1 MERPGLTVGG
11 NVARPETMYG
21 RTYSRGL
28 QRRDLLA
35 EGGPLR
41 SPGWRSWLGA
51 AGHGPG
57 ASMEDHELE
66 QRGFVARAAV
76 IFLLAAVLILGLLAR
91 FADLQMFKHH
101 VYSTRSDENRIQVQ
115 PIPPDRGLI
124 YDRLG
129 VLLADNRPIRT
140 LAVVVERVADL
151 DAAIAD
157 LGSFIDISDSEIA
170 EFDRRVKEP
179 RRPYEPV
186 ALKVNLTEDE
196 VARIKV
202 DGHRWSGVEV
212 IVENL
217 RYYPLA
223 SLMVHAVGSVRR
235 INENDVQTLDAVRYS
250 GTKFVGRFGV
260 EQFYERSLHGEVGY
274 QHVETDV
281 RGRVRRVLNE
291 EPAVAGQNLTLHL
304 DSRLQTA
311 AHAALGERR
320 GAVVAIDPR
329 SGGILA
335 LVSNPGY
342 DPNPFITGI
351 PQEEYRLLAASPD
364 TPLFNRATRGTYAPG
379 STFKPVVALAGLSA
393 GVTDWEKTII
403 DTGEFRLPGQSRVYR
418 DWSWTPTNS
427 GGQGI
432 VHLRKAIFRSSNVY
446 FYQLGTRIGIDAL
459 GEFAA
464 QFGFGDATT
473 LDVDAAEGVL
483 PTRVWKKGARGE
495 DWYLGDTV
503 NMSIGQGHL
512 LVTPLQLATTSMVIA
527 NRGRWVQPRLL
538 LSSDAS
544 LSGFDTTSPPLAV
557 RGPTEQDWEMLVD
570 SMEDVVHRGNQ
581 GFRENGTAWWYVGRD
596 IGYRMAG
603 KSGSAQVVE
612 IAQGEEYDE
621 EALDERQ
628 RKHAW
633 FIAFAPADDPRIALS
648 VLVENGGGG
657 SSVAAPVAKEVIDA
671 YLLPQ
676 FARL

>member
-1 MERPGLTVGG
+1 
-11 NVARPETMYG
+11 
-21 RTYSRGL
+21 
-28 QRRDLLA
+28 
-35 EGGPLR
+35 
-41 SPGWRSWLGA
+41 
-51 AGHGPG
+51 
-57 ASMEDHELE
+57 MEDHELE
-66 QRGFVARAAV
+66 QRAFVTRATV
-76 IFLLAAVLILGLLAR
+76 VFLVAAILILGLLAR
-91 FADLQMFKHH
+91 FVDLQMFKHEI
-101 VYSTRSDENRIQVQ
+101 YSTRSDDNRIQVQ

-124 YDRLG
+124 YDRRG

-140 LAVVVERVADL
+140 LAVVVEQVADL
-151 DAAIAD
+151 DTAIGE
-157 LGSFIDISDSEIA
+157 LGSFIDISDGEIA
-170 EFDRRVKEP
+170 EFNRRIEQP

-202 DGHRWSGVEV
+202 DGHRWKGVV
-212 IVENL
+212 VVDENL

-235 INENDVQTLDAVRYS
+235 INEDDLATLDAVRYS

-260 EQFYERSLHGEVGY
+260 EQFYERLLHGEVGY
-274 QHVETDV
+274 QHVEIDV
-281 RGRVRRVLNE
+281 RGRVQERSKENE
-291 EPAVAGQNLTLHL
+291 LPAMPATGGQNLTLHL
-304 DSRLQTA
+304 DSRLQTT

-320 GAVVAIDPR
+320 GAVVALDPR

-351 PQEEYRLLAASPD
+351 PQEEYRLLASSAD

-393 GVTDWEKTII
+393 GVTDWERTII
-403 DTGEFRLPGQSRVYR
+403 DTGEFRLPGQSRAYR
-418 DWSWTPTNS
+418 DWSWTTNNS
-427 GGQGI
+427 GGQG
-432 VHLRKAIFRSSNVY
+432 VVDLRKAIFRSSNVY
-446 FYQLGTRIGIDAL
+446 FYQLGTRIGIDTL
-459 GEFAA
+459 GEFAS
-464 QFGFGDATT
+464 QFGFGTATA

-483 PTRVWKKGARGE
+483 PTRIWKKAARGE
-495 DWYLGDTV
+495 NWYLGDTV
-503 NMSIGQGHL
+503 NVSIGQGHL
-512 LVTPLQLATTSMVIA
+512 LVTPLQLATYAMVIA

-538 LSSDAS
+538 LSSDAA
-544 LSGFDTTSPPLAV
+544 LSGFGVPSSPSEV

-570 SMEDVVHRGNQ
+570 AMEDVVHRGNQ
-581 GFRENGTAWWYVGRD
+581 GFRENGTAWFYIGRD

-603 KSGSAQVVE
+603 KSGSAQVVG
-612 IAQGEEYDE
+612 IRQGEEYDE

-657 SSVAAPVAKEVIDA
+657 SSVAGPVAREVIDA

>member
-1 MERPGLTVGG
+1 
-11 NVARPETMYG
+11 
-21 RTYSRGL
+21 
-28 QRRDLLA
+28 
-35 EGGPLR
+35 
-41 SPGWRSWLGA
+41 
-51 AGHGPG
+51 
-57 ASMEDHELE
+57 MEDHEIE
-66 QRGFVARAAV
+66 QRAFVTRATVA
-76 IFLLAAVLILGLLAR
+76 FLLAAVLILGLLAR
-91 FADLQMFKHH
+91 FVDLQMFKHSI
-101 VYSTRSDENRIQVQ
+101 YSTRSDENRIQVQ

-124 YDRLG
+124 YDRRG
-129 VLLADNRPIRT
+129 VVLADNRPIRT

-151 DAAIAD
+151 DTAIGE
-157 LGSFIDISDSEIA
+157 LGSFIEISDGEIA
-170 EFDRRVKEP
+170 RFNRRIAQP

-186 ALKVNLTEDE
+186 VLKVNLTDDE

-202 DGHRWSGVEV
+202 DGHRWKGVEV
-212 IVENL
+212 VVENL

-235 INENDVQTLDAVRYS
+235 INEDDLQTLDAVRYS
-250 GTKFVGRFGV
+250 GTKFVGRFGA

-291 EPAVAGQNLTLHL
+291 NEVPAVGGQNLTLHL
-304 DSRLQTA
+304 DSRLQTT
-311 AHAALGERR
+311 AHAALGDRR
-320 GAVVAIDPR
+320 GAVVALDPR

-351 PQEEYRLLAASPD
+351 PQEEYRLLAASVD

-393 GVTDWEKTII
+393 GVTDWERTII
-403 DTGEFRLPGQSRVYR
+403 DTGEFRLPGQSRAYR
-418 DWSWTPTNS
+418 DWSWTTNNA
-427 GGQGI
+427 GGQG
-432 VHLRKAIFRSSNVY
+432 VVDLRKAIFRSSNVY
-446 FYQLGTRIGIDAL
+446 FYQLGTRVGVDAL
-459 GEFAA
+459 GEFAS
-464 QFGFGDATT
+464 QFGFGTATA

-483 PTRVWKKGARGE
+483 PSRIWKKGARGE
-495 DWYLGDTV
+495 NWSLGDTV

-512 LVTPLQLATTSMVIA
+512 LVTPLQLATFAMAIA

-538 LSSDAS
+538 LSSDAA
-544 LSGFDTTSPPLAV
+544 LSGFDAPSPPPEV

-570 SMEDVVHRGNQ
+570 AMEDVVHRGNQ
-581 GFRENGTAWWYVGRD
+581 GFRENGTAWFYIGRD

-612 IAQGEEYDE
+612 IRQGEEYDE

-633 FIAFAPADDPRIALS
+633 FIAFAPADDPKIALS

-657 SSVAAPVAKEVIDA
+657 SSVAAPVAKEVIDS
-671 YLLPQ
+671 YLLSR

>member
-1 MERPGLTVGG
+1 
-11 NVARPETMYG
+11 
-21 RTYSRGL
+21 
-28 QRRDLLA
+28 
-35 EGGPLR
+35 
-41 SPGWRSWLGA
+41 
-51 AGHGPG
+51 
-57 ASMEDHELE
+57 MEDHEIE
-66 QRGFVARAAV
+66 QRAFVTRAAV
-76 IFLLAAVLILGLLAR
+76 VFLVAALLILGLLAR
-91 FADLQMFKHH
+91 FVDLQMFKHEIF
-101 VYSTRSDENRIQVQ
+101 STRSDENRILVQ
-115 PIPPDRGLI
+115 PISPDRGLI
-124 YDRLG
+124 YDRRG

-140 LAVVVERVADL
+140 LAVVVERVADP
-151 DAAIAD
+151 DTAIGEI
-157 LGSFIDISDSEIA
+157 GSFIDISDSEIA
-170 EFDRRVKEP
+170 EFKRRIGQP

-186 ALKVNLTEDE
+186 ALKVNLTDDE
-196 VARIKV
+196 VARIRV
-202 DGHRWSGVEV
+202 DGHRWKGVEV
-212 IVENL
+212 VVENL
-217 RYYPLA
+217 RHYPLA

-235 INENDVQTLDAVRYS
+235 INEDDLQTLDAVRYS

-260 EQFYERSLHGEVGY
+260 EQFYERLLHGEVGY
-274 QHVETDV
+274 QHIEIDV
-281 RGRVRRVLNE
+281 RGRVQERSDENE
-291 EPAVAGQNLTLHL
+291 LPAEPATGGQNLTLHL

-320 GAVVAIDPR
+320 GAVVALDPR

-351 PQEEYRLLAASPD
+351 PQEEYRLLAASAD

-393 GVTDWEKTII
+393 GVTDWERTII
-403 DTGEFRLPGQSRVYR
+403 DTGEFRLPGRSRVYR
-418 DWSWTPTNS
+418 DWSWTTNNA

-432 VHLRKAIFRSSNVY
+432 VNLRKAIYRSSNVY
-446 FYQLGTRIGIDAL
+446 FYQLGTRVGIDAL
-459 GEFAA
+459 GEFAS
-464 QFGFGDATT
+464 QFGFGSASA
-473 LDVDAAEGVL
+473 LDVDAAQGVL
-483 PTRVWKKGARGE
+483 PTRIWKEGARGE
-495 DWYLGDTV
+495 NWYLGDTV

-512 LVTPLQLATTSMVIA
+512 LVTPLQLATSAMVIA

-538 LSSDAS
+538 LSSDAA
-544 LSGFDTTSPPLAV
+544 LSGFGVPLPPSEV

-570 SMEDVVHRGNQ
+570 AMEDVVHRGNQ
-581 GFRENGTAWWYVGRD
+581 GFRENGTAWFHIGRD

-621 EALDERQ
+621 ESLDERE

-657 SSVAAPVAKEVIDA
+657 STVAAPVAKEVIDA

>member
-1 MERPGLTVGG
+1 
-11 NVARPETMYG
+11 
-21 RTYSRGL
+21 
-28 QRRDLLA
+28 
-35 EGGPLR
+35 
-41 SPGWRSWLGA
+41 
-51 AGHGPG
+51 
-57 ASMEDHELE
+57 MEDHEIE
-66 QRGFVARAAV
+66 QRAFVTRAAV
-76 IFLLAAVLILGLLAR
+76 VFLVAALLILGLLAR
-91 FADLQMFKHH
+91 FVDLQMFKHEIF
-101 VYSTRSDENRIQVQ
+101 STRSDENRILVQ
-115 PIPPDRGLI
+115 PISPDRGLI
-124 YDRLG
+124 YDRRG

-140 LAVVVERVADL
+140 LAVVVERVADP
-151 DAAIAD
+151 DTAIGEI
-157 LGSFIDISDSEIA
+157 GSFIDISDSEIA
-170 EFDRRVKEP
+170 EFKRRIGQP

-186 ALKVNLTEDE
+186 ALKVNLTDDE
-196 VARIKV
+196 VARIRV
-202 DGHRWSGVEV
+202 DGHRWKGVEV
-212 IVENL
+212 VVENL
-217 RYYPLA
+217 RHYPLA

-235 INENDVQTLDAVRYS
+235 INEDDLQTLDAVRYS

-260 EQFYERSLHGEVGY
+260 EQFYERLLHGEVGY
-274 QHVETDV
+274 QHIEIDV
-281 RGRVRRVLNE
+281 RGRVQERSDENE
-291 EPAVAGQNLTLHL
+291 LPAEPATGGQNLTLHL
-304 DSRLQTA
+304 DSRLQTS

-320 GAVVAIDPR
+320 GAVVALDPR

-351 PQEEYRLLAASPD
+351 PQEEYRLLAASAD

-393 GVTDWEKTII
+393 GVTDWERTII
-403 DTGEFRLPGQSRVYR
+403 DTGEFRLPGRSRVYR
-418 DWSWTPTNS
+418 DWSWTTNNA

-432 VHLRKAIFRSSNVY
+432 VNLRKAIYRSSNVY
-446 FYQLGTRIGIDAL
+446 FYQLGTRVGIDAL
-459 GEFAA
+459 GEFAS
-464 QFGFGDATT
+464 QFGFGSASA
-473 LDVDAAEGVL
+473 LDVDAAQGVL
-483 PTRVWKKGARGE
+483 PTRIWKEGARGE
-495 DWYLGDTV
+495 NWYLGDTV

-512 LVTPLQLATTSMVIA
+512 LVTPLQLATSAMVIA

-538 LSSDAS
+538 LSSDAA
-544 LSGFDTTSPPLAV
+544 LSGFGVPLPPSEV

-570 SMEDVVHRGNQ
+570 AMEDVVHRGNQ
-581 GFRENGTAWWYVGRD
+581 GFRENGTAWFHIGRD

-621 EALDERQ
+621 ESLDERE

-657 SSVAAPVAKEVIDA
+657 STVAAPVAKEVIDA

>member
-1 MERPGLTVGG
+1 
-11 NVARPETMYG
+11 
-21 RTYSRGL
+21 
-28 QRRDLLA
+28 
-35 EGGPLR
+35 
-41 SPGWRSWLGA
+41 
-51 AGHGPG
+51 
-57 ASMEDHELE
+57 MEDHELE
-66 QRGFVARAAV
+66 QRAFVTRATV
-76 IFLLAAVLILGLLAR
+76 VFLVAAVLILGLLAR
-91 FADLQMFKHH
+91 FVDLQMFKHEI
-101 VYSTRSDENRIQVQ
+101 YSTRSDDNRIQVQ

-124 YDRLG
+124 YDRRG

-140 LAVVVERVADL
+140 LAVVVEQVADL
-151 DAAIAD
+151 DIAIGE
-157 LGSFIDISDSEIA
+157 LGSFIDISDGEIA
-170 EFDRRVKEP
+170 EFNRRIEQP

-202 DGHRWSGVEV
+202 DGHRWKGVV
-212 IVENL
+212 VVDENL

-235 INENDVQTLDAVRYS
+235 INEDDLATLDAVRYS

-260 EQFYERSLHGEVGY
+260 EQFYERLLHGEVGY
-274 QHVETDV
+274 QHVEIDV
-281 RGRVRRVLNE
+281 RGRVQERQKENE
-291 EPAVAGQNLTLHL
+291 LPAMPATGGQNLTLHL
-304 DSRLQTA
+304 DSRLQTT

-320 GAVVAIDPR
+320 GAVVALDPR

-351 PQEEYRLLAASPD
+351 PQEEYRLLAASAD

-393 GVTDWEKTII
+393 GVTDWERTII
-403 DTGEFRLPGQSRVYR
+403 DTGEFRLPGQSRAYR
-418 DWSWTPTNS
+418 DWSWTTNNS
-427 GGQGI
+427 GGQG
-432 VHLRKAIFRSSNVY
+432 VVDLRKAIFRSSNVY
-446 FYQLGTRIGIDAL
+446 FYQLGTRIGIDTL
-459 GEFAA
+459 GEFAS
-464 QFGFGDATT
+464 QFGFGTATA

-483 PTRVWKKGARGE
+483 PTRIWKKAARGE
-495 DWYLGDTV
+495 NWYLGDTV
-503 NMSIGQGHL
+503 NVSIGQGHL
-512 LVTPLQLATTSMVIA
+512 LVTPLQLATYAMVIA

-538 LSSDAS
+538 LSSDAA
-544 LSGFDTTSPPLAV
+544 LSGFGVPSSPSEV

-570 SMEDVVHRGNQ
+570 AMEDVVHRGNQ
-581 GFRENGTAWWYVGRD
+581 GFRENGTAWFYIGRD

-612 IAQGEEYDE
+612 IRQGEEYDE

-657 SSVAAPVAKEVIDA
+657 SSVAGPVAREVIDA

>member
-1 MERPGLTVGG
+1 
-11 NVARPETMYG
+11 
-21 RTYSRGL
+21 
-28 QRRDLLA
+28 
-35 EGGPLR
+35 
-41 SPGWRSWLGA
+41 
-51 AGHGPG
+51 
-57 ASMEDHELE
+57 MEDHEIE
-66 QRGFVARAAV
+66 QRAFVTRAAV
-76 IFLLAAVLILGLLAR
+76 VFLVAALLILGLLAR
-91 FADLQMFKHH
+91 FVDLQMFKHEIF
-101 VYSTRSDENRIQVQ
+101 STRSDENRILVQ
-115 PIPPDRGLI
+115 PISPDRGLI
-124 YDRLG
+124 YDRRG

-140 LAVVVERVADL
+140 LAVVVERVADP
-151 DAAIAD
+151 DTAIGEI
-157 LGSFIDISDSEIA
+157 GSFIDISDSEIA
-170 EFDRRVKEP
+170 EFKRRIGQP

-186 ALKVNLTEDE
+186 ALKVNLTDDE
-196 VARIKV
+196 VARIRV
-202 DGHRWSGVEV
+202 DGHRWKGVEV
-212 IVENL
+212 VVENL
-217 RYYPLA
+217 RHYPLA

-235 INENDVQTLDAVRYS
+235 INEDDLQTLDAVRYS

-260 EQFYERSLHGEVGY
+260 EQFYERLLHGEVGY
-274 QHVETDV
+274 QHIEIDV
-281 RGRVRRVLNE
+281 RGRVQERSDENE
-291 EPAVAGQNLTLHL
+291 LPAEPATGGQNLTLHL
-304 DSRLQTA
+304 DSRLQTS

-320 GAVVAIDPR
+320 GAVVALDPR

-351 PQEEYRLLAASPD
+351 PQEEYRLLAASAD

-379 STFKPVVALAGLSA
+379 STFKPVVALAGLST
-393 GVTDWEKTII
+393 GVTDWERTII
-403 DTGEFRLPGQSRVYR
+403 DTGEFRLPGQSRAYR
-418 DWSWTPTNS
+418 DWSWTTNNA

-432 VHLRKAIFRSSNVY
+432 VNLRKAIYRSSNVY
-446 FYQLGTRIGIDAL
+446 FYQLGTRVGIDAL
-459 GEFAA
+459 GEFAS
-464 QFGFGDATT
+464 QFGFGSASA
-473 LDVDAAEGVL
+473 LDVDAAQGVL
-483 PTRVWKKGARGE
+483 PTRIWKEGARGE
-495 DWYLGDTV
+495 NWYLGDTV

-512 LVTPLQLATTSMVIA
+512 LVTPLQLATSAMVIA

-538 LSSDAS
+538 LSSDAA
-544 LSGFDTTSPPLAV
+544 LSGFGVPLPPSEV

-570 SMEDVVHRGNQ
+570 AMEDVVHRGNQ
-581 GFRENGTAWWYVGRD
+581 GFRENGTAWFHIGRD

-621 EALDERQ
+621 ESLDERE

-657 SSVAAPVAKEVIDA
+657 STVAAPVAKEVIDA

>member
-1 MERPGLTVGG
+1 
-11 NVARPETMYG
+11 
-21 RTYSRGL
+21 
-28 QRRDLLA
+28 
-35 EGGPLR
+35 
-41 SPGWRSWLGA
+41 
-51 AGHGPG
+51 
-57 ASMEDHELE
+57 MEDHEIE
-66 QRGFVARAAV
+66 QRAFVTRATV
-76 IFLLAAVLILGLLAR
+76 VFLVAAVLILGLLAR
-91 FADLQMFKHH
+91 FVDLQMFKHEI
-101 VYSTRSDENRIQVQ
+101 YSTRSDENRIQVQ

-124 YDRLG
+124 YDRRG

-151 DAAIAD
+151 DTAIGELA
-157 LGSFIDISDSEIA
+157 SFIDISESEIA
-170 EFDRRVKEP
+170 EFNRRIKQP

-186 ALKVNLTEDE
+186 ALKVNLADDE
-196 VARIKV
+196 IARIRV
-202 DGHRWSGVEV
+202 DGHRWKGVGV
-212 IVENL
+212 VVENL

-235 INENDVQTLDAVRYS
+235 INEDDLETLDAVRYS
-250 GTKFVGRFGV
+250 GTKFIGRFGA
-260 EQFYERSLHGEVGY
+260 EQFYERLLHGEVGY
-274 QHVETDV
+274 QHVEIDV
-281 RGRVRRVLNE
+281 RGRVQRRPKKNE
-291 EPAVAGQNLTLHL
+291 LPAMPATGGQNLTLHL

-320 GAVVAIDPR
+320 GAVVALDPR

-351 PQEEYRLLAASPD
+351 PQEQYRLLAASAD
-364 TPLFNRATRGTYAPG
+364 APLFNRATRGTYAPG
-379 STFKPVVALAGLSA
+379 STFKPVVALAGLSS
-393 GVTDWEKTII
+393 GVTDWERTII

-418 DWSWTPTNS
+418 DWSWTTNNA
-427 GGQGI
+427 GGQG
-432 VHLRKAIFRSSNVY
+432 VVNLRKAIYRSSNVY

-459 GEFAA
+459 GEFAS
-464 QFGFGDATT
+464 QFGLGTATA
-473 LDVDAAEGVL
+473 LDVDGAEGVL
-483 PTRVWKKGARGE
+483 PTRLWKKGARGE
-495 DWYLGDTV
+495 NWYLGDTV

-512 LVTPLQLATTSMVIA
+512 LVTPLQLATSAMVIA

-538 LSSDAS
+538 LSSDAAP
-544 LSGFDTTSPPLAV
+544 SGFDVPSPPSEV

-570 SMEDVVHRGNQ
+570 AMEDVVHRGNQ
-581 GFRENGTAWWYVGRD
+581 GFRENGTAWFYIGRD

-612 IAQGEEYDE
+612 IRQGEEYDE
-621 EALDERQ
+621 EALDERE

-657 SSVAAPVAKEVIDA
+657 SSVAGPVAREVIDA

-676 FARL
+676 LARL

>member
-1 MERPGLTVGG
+1 MYERLIPHNPGL
-11 NVARPETMYG
+11 RI
-21 RTYSRGL
+21 
-28 QRRDLLA
+28 RRLLA
-35 EGGPLR
+35 ERKPSR
-41 SPGWRSWLGA
+41 SAAWRAWLGSSRHA
-51 AGHGPG
+51 HG

-66 QRGFVARAAV
+66 QRAFVTRATV
-76 IFLLAAVLILGLLAR
+76 VFLVAAVLMLGLLAR
-91 FADLQMFKHH
+91 FVDLQMFKHSI
-101 VYSTRSDENRIQVQ
+101 YSTRSDENRIQVQ

-124 YDRLG
+124 YDRRG

-140 LAVVVERVADL
+140 LAVVVEQVADL
-151 DAAIAD
+151 DTAIGE
-157 LGSFIDISDSEIA
+157 LGSFIDISDGEIA
-170 EFDRRVKEP
+170 EFNRRIEQP
-179 RRPYEPV
+179 RRPYEPI

-202 DGHRWSGVEV
+202 DGHRWKGVAV
-212 IVENL
+212 VDENL

-235 INENDVQTLDAVRYS
+235 INEDDLATLDAVRYS

-260 EQFYERSLHGEVGY
+260 EQFYERLLHGEVGY
-274 QHVETDV
+274 QHVEIDV
-281 RGRVRRVLNE
+281 RGRVQERQKENE
-291 EPAVAGQNLTLHL
+291 LPAMPATGGQNLTLHL
-304 DSRLQTA
+304 DSRLQTT

-320 GAVVAIDPR
+320 GAVVALDPR

-351 PQEEYRLLAASPD
+351 PQEEYRLLAASAD
-364 TPLFNRATRGTYAPG
+364 TPLFNRATQGTYAPG

-393 GVTDWEKTII
+393 GVTDWERTII
-403 DTGEFRLPGQSRVYR
+403 DTGEFRLPGQSRAYR
-418 DWSWTPTNS
+418 DWSWTTNNA
-427 GGQGI
+427 GGQG
-432 VHLRKAIFRSSNVY
+432 VVDLRKAIFRSSNVY
-446 FYQLGTRIGIDAL
+446 FYQLGTRIGIDTL
-459 GEFAA
+459 GEFAS
-464 QFGFGDATT
+464 QFGFGTATA

-483 PTRVWKKGARGE
+483 PTRIWKKAARGE
-495 DWYLGDTV
+495 NWYLGDTV
-503 NMSIGQGHL
+503 NVSIGQGHL
-512 LVTPLQLATTSMVIA
+512 LVTPLQLATYAMVIA

-538 LSSDAS
+538 LSSDAA
-544 LSGFDTTSPPLAV
+544 LSGFGVPSSPSEV

-570 SMEDVVHRGNQ
+570 AMEDVVHRGNQ
-581 GFRENGTAWWYVGRD
+581 GFRENGTAWFYIGRD

-612 IAQGEEYDE
+612 IRQGEEYDE

-657 SSVAAPVAKEVIDA
+657 SSVAGPVAREVIDA

>member
-1 MERPGLTVGG
+1 
-11 NVARPETMYG
+11 
-21 RTYSRGL
+21 
-28 QRRDLLA
+28 
-35 EGGPLR
+35 
-41 SPGWRSWLGA
+41 
-51 AGHGPG
+51 
-57 ASMEDHELE
+57 MEDREIE
-66 QRGFVARAAV
+66 QRAFVTRATV
-76 IFLLAAVLILGLLAR
+76 VFLLAAVLTLGLLAR
-91 FADLQMFKHH
+91 FVDLQVFKHSI
-101 VYSTRSDENRIQVQ
+101 YSTRSDENRIQVQ

-124 YDRLG
+124 YDRRG
-129 VLLADNRPIRT
+129 VVLADNRPIRT

-151 DAAIAD
+151 DTAIGE

-170 EFDRRVKEP
+170 GFNRRIEQP

-186 ALKVNLTEDE
+186 VLKVNLTDDE

-202 DGHRWSGVEV
+202 DGHRWNGVEV
-212 IVENL
+212 VVENL

-235 INENDVQTLDAVRYS
+235 INEDDLQTLDAVRYS
-250 GTKFVGRFGV
+250 GTKFVGRFGA

-291 EPAVAGQNLTLHL
+291 EPAVGGQNLTLHL

-311 AHAALGERR
+311 AHAALGQRR
-320 GAVVAIDPR
+320 GAVVAMDPR

-351 PQEEYRLLAASPD
+351 PQEEYRLIAASPD

-393 GVTDWEKTII
+393 GVTDWERTII
-403 DTGEFRLPGQSRVYR
+403 DTGEFRLPGRSRVYR
-418 DWSWTPTNS
+418 DWSWTPSNA

-432 VHLRKAIFRSSNVY
+432 VNLRKAIFRSSNVY
-446 FYQLGTRIGIDAL
+446 FYQLGARVGIDAL
-459 GEFAA
+459 GEFAS
-464 QFGFGDATT
+464 QFGFGTATA
-473 LDVDAAEGVL
+473 LDVDAAGGVL
-483 PTRVWKKGARGE
+483 PTRIWKKDARGE
-495 DWYLGDTV
+495 NWFLGDTV

-512 LVTPLQLATTSMVIA
+512 LVTPLQLATFAMVIA

-538 LSSDAS
+538 LSSDVA
-544 LSGFDTTSPPLAV
+544 LSGLVAPSLTSEV
-557 RGPTEQDWEMLVD
+557 RGPTEQDWEMLVNA
-570 SMEDVVHRGNQ
+570 MEDVVHRGNQ
-581 GFRENGTAWWYVGRD
+581 GFGENGTAWFYIGRD

-612 IAQGEEYDE
+612 IRQGEEYDE
-621 EALDERQ
+621 EALDERE

-657 SSVAAPVAKEVIDA
+657 SSVAAPVAREVIDA

>member
-1 MERPGLTVGG
+1 MYRSDFSRNLGLRINRPWSL
-11 NVARPETMYG
+11 
-21 RTYSRGL
+21 
-28 QRRDLLA
+28 
-35 EGGPLR
+35 PL
-41 SPGWRSWLGA
+41 
-51 AGHGPG
+51 PG
-57 ASMEDHELE
+57 AVGTMQDHELE
-66 QRGFVARAAV
+66 HRAFVTRATV
-76 IFLLAAVLILGLLAR
+76 LFLLAALLILGLLAR
-91 FADLQMFKHH
+91 FVDLQMFKHDI
-101 VYSTRSDENRIQVQ
+101 YKTRSDDNRILVQ
-115 PIPPDRGLI
+115 PIPPDRGFI
-124 YDRLG
+124 YDRRG

-140 LAVVVERVADL
+140 LALVVEGVADL
-151 DAAIAD
+151 DATIAE
-157 LGSFIDISDSEIA
+157 LRSFIDISDSEIT
-170 EFDRRVKEP
+170 EFHRRVEQV

-186 ALKVNLTEDE
+186 TLKVNLSHAE
-196 VARIKV
+196 VARIRV
-202 DGHRWSGVEV
+202 DGHRWQGVDV
-212 IVENL
+212 VVENL

-235 INENDVQTLDAVRYS
+235 INEDDLSTLDGVRYS

-260 EQFYERSLHGEVGY
+260 EKFYERLLHGDVGY

-281 RGRVRRVLNE
+281 RGRVSENPLNE
-291 EPAVAGQNLTLHL
+291 VPPVEGQNLTLHL

-311 AHAALGERR
+311 AYAALGDRR
-320 GAVVAIDPR
+320 GAVVALDPR

-351 PQEEYRLLAASPD
+351 PQDEYRRLAASPD
-364 TPLFNRATRGTYAPG
+364 APLFNRAIRGTYAPG

-393 GVTDWEKTII
+393 GVTDWERTII
-403 DTGEFRLPGQSRVYR
+403 DTGEFKLPGQSRVYR

-432 VHLRKAIFRSSNVY
+432 VNLRKAIFRSSNVY

-459 GEFAA
+459 GEFAS
-464 QFGFGDATT
+464 QFGFGTATA
-473 LDVDAAEGVL
+473 LDVEASEGVL
-483 PTRVWKKGARGE
+483 PTRVWKEGARGE

-512 LVTPLQLATTSMVIA
+512 LVTPLQLATSAMVIA

-544 LSGFDTTSPPLAV
+544 LSDFDAPAPPPMV
-557 RGPTEQDWEMLVD
+557 RGPSEQDWEMLVD

-581 GFRENGTAWWYVGRD
+581 GFRENGTAWWYIGRD
-596 IGYRMAG
+596 LGYRMAG

-621 EALDERQ
+621 EALHERQ

-657 SSVAAPVAKEVIDA
+657 SAVAAPVAREVIDA

>member
-1 MERPGLTVGG
+1 
-11 NVARPETMYG
+11 
-21 RTYSRGL
+21 
-28 QRRDLLA
+28 
-35 EGGPLR
+35 
-41 SPGWRSWLGA
+41 
-51 AGHGPG
+51 
-57 ASMEDHELE
+57 MEDHEIE
-66 QRGFVARAAV
+66 QRAFVTRATV
-76 IFLLAAVLILGLLAR
+76 LFLVAAVLILGLLAR
-91 FADLQMFKHH
+91 FVDLQMFKHEI
-101 VYSTRSDENRIQVQ
+101 YSTRSDENRIQVQ

-124 YDRLG
+124 YDRRG

-151 DAAIAD
+151 DTAIGEI
-157 LGSFIDISDSEIA
+157 GSFIDISDSEIA
-170 EFDRRVKEP
+170 EFKRRIEQP

-202 DGHRWSGVEV
+202 DGHRWKGVEV
-212 IVENL
+212 VDENL

-235 INENDVQTLDAVRYS
+235 INQDDLATLDAVRYS

-260 EQFYERSLHGEVGY
+260 EKFYERLLHGKVGY
-274 QHVETDV
+274 QHVEIDV
-281 RGRVRRVLNE
+281 RGRVIKVLPENKV
-291 EPAVAGQNLTLHL
+291 PAAGGQNLTTHL
-304 DSRLQTA
+304 DSRLQTT
-311 AHAALGERR
+311 AHVALGERR
-320 GAVVAIDPR
+320 GAVVALDPR

-351 PQEEYRLLAASPD
+351 PQEEYRLLAASAD

-393 GVTDWEKTII
+393 GVTDWERTII
-403 DTGEFRLPGQSRVYR
+403 DTGEFRLPGQSRAYR
-418 DWSWTPTNS
+418 DWSWTTNNA
-427 GGQGI
+427 GGQG
-432 VHLRKAIFRSSNVY
+432 VVDLRKAIFRSSNVY
-446 FYQLGTRIGIDAL
+446 FYQLGTRIGIDTL
-459 GEFAA
+459 GEFAS
-464 QFGFGDATT
+464 QFGFGTATA

-483 PTRVWKKGARGE
+483 PTRIWKKAARGE
-495 DWYLGDTV
+495 NWYLGDTV

-512 LVTPLQLATTSMVIA
+512 LVTPLQLATYAMVIA

-538 LSSDAS
+538 LSSDAA
-544 LSGFDTTSPPLAV
+544 LSGFGVPSSPSEV

-570 SMEDVVHRGNQ
+570 AMEDVVHRGNQ
-581 GFRENGTAWWYVGRD
+581 GFRENGTAWFYIGRD

-612 IAQGEEYDE
+612 IRQGEEYDE
-621 EALDERQ
+621 EALDKRQ

-657 SSVAAPVAKEVIDA
+657 SSVAGPVAREMIDA

-676 FARL
+676 LARL

>member
-1 MERPGLTVGG
+1 
-11 NVARPETMYG
+11 
-21 RTYSRGL
+21 
-28 QRRDLLA
+28 
-35 EGGPLR
+35 
-41 SPGWRSWLGA
+41 
-51 AGHGPG
+51 
-57 ASMEDHELE
+57 MEDHEIE
-66 QRGFVARAAV
+66 QRAFVTRATV
-76 IFLLAAVLILGLLAR
+76 VFLLAAVLILGLLAR
-91 FADLQMFKHH
+91 FVDLQMFKHSI
-101 VYSTRSDENRIQVQ
+101 YSTRSDENRIQVQ

-124 YDRLG
+124 YDRRG
-129 VLLADNRPIRT
+129 VVLADNRPIRT

-151 DAAIAD
+151 DTAIGE
-157 LGSFIDISDSEIA
+157 LGSFIDISDGEIA
-170 EFDRRVKEP
+170 GFNRRIEQP

-186 ALKVNLTEDE
+186 VLKVNLTDDE

-202 DGHRWSGVEV
+202 DGHRWKGVEV
-212 IVENL
+212 VVENL

-235 INENDVQTLDAVRYS
+235 INEDDLQTLDAVRYS
-250 GTKFVGRFGV
+250 GTKFVGRFGA

-291 EPAVAGQNLTLHL
+291 EPAVGGQNLTLHL

-311 AHAALGERR
+311 AHAALGQRR
-320 GAVVAIDPR
+320 GAVVALDPR

-379 STFKPVVALAGLSA
+379 STFKPVVALAGLST
-393 GVTDWEKTII
+393 GVTDWERTII

-418 DWSWTPTNS
+418 DWSWTSSNA

-432 VHLRKAIFRSSNVY
+432 VNLRKAIFRSSNVY
-446 FYQLGTRIGIDAL
+446 FYQLGTRVGIDAL
-459 GEFAA
+459 GEFAS
-464 QFGFGDATT
+464 QFGFGTATA
-473 LDVDAAEGVL
+473 LDVDAAGGVL
-483 PTRVWKKGARGE
+483 PTRIWKKEARGE
-495 DWYLGDTV
+495 NWFLGDTV

-512 LVTPLQLATTSMVIA
+512 LVTPLQLATFAMVIA

-538 LSSDAS
+538 LSSDVA
-544 LSGFDTTSPPLAV
+544 LSGFAAPSLMSEV
-557 RGPTEQDWEMLVD
+557 RGPTEQDWEMLVNA
-570 SMEDVVHRGNQ
+570 MEDVVHRGNQ
-581 GFRENGTAWWYVGRD
+581 GFRENGTAWFYIGRD

-612 IAQGEEYDE
+612 IRQGEEYDE
-621 EALDERQ
+621 EALEERE

-657 SSVAAPVAKEVIDA
+657 SSVAGPVAREVIDA

>member
-1 MERPGLTVGG
+1 
-11 NVARPETMYG
+11 
-21 RTYSRGL
+21 
-28 QRRDLLA
+28 
-35 EGGPLR
+35 
-41 SPGWRSWLGA
+41 
-51 AGHGPG
+51 
-57 ASMEDHELE
+57 MEDHEIE
-66 QRGFVARAAV
+66 QRAFVTRAAV
-76 IFLLAAVLILGLLAR
+76 VFLVAALLILGLLAR
-91 FADLQMFKHH
+91 FVDLQMFKHEIF
-101 VYSTRSDENRIQVQ
+101 STRSDENRILVQ
-115 PIPPDRGLI
+115 PISPDRGLI
-124 YDRLG
+124 YDRRG

-140 LAVVVERVADL
+140 LAVVVER
-151 DAAIAD
+151 IAD
-157 LGSFIDISDSEIA
+157 PDTAIGEIGSFIDISDSEIA
-170 EFDRRVKEP
+170 EFKRRIGQL

-186 ALKVNLTEDE
+186 ALKVNLTDDE
-196 VARIKV
+196 VARIRV
-202 DGHRWSGVEV
+202 DGHRWKGVEV
-212 IVENL
+212 VVENL
-217 RYYPLA
+217 RHYPLA

-235 INENDVQTLDAVRYS
+235 IDEDDLQTLDAVRYS

-260 EQFYERSLHGEVGY
+260 EQFYERLLHGEVGY
-274 QHVETDV
+274 QHIEIDV
-281 RGRVRRVLNE
+281 RGRVQERSDENE
-291 EPAVAGQNLTLHL
+291 LPAEPATGGQNLTLHL

-320 GAVVAIDPR
+320 GAVVALDPR

-351 PQEEYRLLAASPD
+351 PQEEYRLLEASAD

-379 STFKPVVALAGLSA
+379 STFKPVVALAGLST
-393 GVTDWEKTII
+393 GVTDWERTII

-418 DWSWTPTNS
+418 DWSWTTNNA

-432 VHLRKAIFRSSNVY
+432 VNLRKAIYRSSNVY
-446 FYQLGTRIGIDAL
+446 FYQLGTRVGIDAL
-459 GEFAA
+459 GEFAS
-464 QFGFGDATT
+464 QFGFGSASA
-473 LDVDAAEGVL
+473 LDVDAAQGVL
-483 PTRVWKKGARGE
+483 PTRIWKEGARGE
-495 DWYLGDTV
+495 NWYQGDTV

-512 LVTPLQLATTSMVIA
+512 LVTPLQLATSAMVIA

-538 LSSDAS
+538 LSSDAA
-544 LSGFDTTSPPLAV
+544 LSGFGVPLPPSEV

-570 SMEDVVHRGNQ
+570 AMEDVVHRGNQ
-581 GFRENGTAWWYVGRD
+581 GFRENGTAWFHIGRD

-621 EALDERQ
+621 ESLDERE

-657 SSVAAPVAKEVIDA
+657 STVAAPVAKEVIDA

>member
-1 MERPGLTVGG
+1 MYERPIPHNPGL
-11 NVARPETMYG
+11 RI
-21 RTYSRGL
+21 
-28 QRRDLLA
+28 RRLLA
-35 EGGPLR
+35 ERKPSR
-41 SPGWRSWLGA
+41 SAAWRAWLGSSRHA
-51 AGHGPG
+51 HG

-66 QRGFVARAAV
+66 QRAFVTRATV
-76 IFLLAAVLILGLLAR
+76 VFLVAAILILGLLAR
-91 FADLQMFKHH
+91 FVDLQMFKHEI
-101 VYSTRSDENRIQVQ
+101 YSTRSDDNRIQVQ

-124 YDRLG
+124 YDRRG

-140 LAVVVERVADL
+140 LAVVVEQVADL
-151 DAAIAD
+151 DTAIGE
-157 LGSFIDISDSEIA
+157 LGSFIDISDGEIA
-170 EFDRRVKEP
+170 EFNRRIEQP

-202 DGHRWSGVEV
+202 DGHRWKGVV
-212 IVENL
+212 VVDENL

-235 INENDVQTLDAVRYS
+235 INEDDLATLDAVRYS

-260 EQFYERSLHGEVGY
+260 EQFYERLLHGEVGY
-274 QHVETDV
+274 QHVEIDV
-281 RGRVRRVLNE
+281 RGRVQERSKENE
-291 EPAVAGQNLTLHL
+291 LPAMPATGGQSLTLHL
-304 DSRLQTA
+304 DSRLQTT

-320 GAVVAIDPR
+320 GAVVALDPR

-351 PQEEYRLLAASPD
+351 PQEEYRLLAASAD

-393 GVTDWEKTII
+393 GVTDWERTII
-403 DTGEFRLPGQSRVYR
+403 DTGEFRLPGQSRAYR
-418 DWSWTPTNS
+418 DWSWTTNNS
-427 GGQGI
+427 GGQG
-432 VHLRKAIFRSSNVY
+432 VVDLRKAIFRSSNVY
-446 FYQLGTRIGIDAL
+446 FYQLGTRIGIDTL
-459 GEFAA
+459 GEFAS
-464 QFGFGDATT
+464 QFGFGTATA

-483 PTRVWKKGARGE
+483 PTRIWKKAARGE
-495 DWYLGDTV
+495 NWYLGDTV
-503 NMSIGQGHL
+503 NVSIGQGHL
-512 LVTPLQLATTSMVIA
+512 LVTPLQLATYAMVIA

-538 LSSDAS
+538 LSSDAA
-544 LSGFDTTSPPLAV
+544 LSGFGVPSSPSEV

-570 SMEDVVHRGNQ
+570 AMEDVVHRGNQ
-581 GFRENGTAWWYVGRD
+581 GFRENGTAWFYIGRD

-603 KSGSAQVVE
+603 KSGSAQVVG
-612 IAQGEEYDE
+612 IRQGEEYDE

-657 SSVAAPVAKEVIDA
+657 SSVAGPVAREVIDA

>member
-1 MERPGLTVGG
+1 MRVVSLVSRNSGLPWRQGRPSHS
-11 NVARPETMYG
+11 VA
-21 RTYSRGL
+21 L
-28 QRRDLLA
+28 W
-35 EGGPLR
+35 
-41 SPGWRSWLGA
+41 GWLSSS
-51 AGHGPG
+51 GHVPG
-57 ASMEDHELE
+57 ASMEDHEIE
-66 QRGFVARAAV
+66 TRGFVTRV
-76 IFLLAAVLILGLLAR
+76 TFIFLVAAVLMLGLLAR
-91 FADLQMFKHH
+91 FVDLQILKHG
-101 VYSTRSDENRIQVQ
+101 VFSTRADENRIQVQ
-115 PIPPDRGLI
+115 PIAPDRGLI
-124 YDRLG
+124 YDRRG

-140 LAVVVERVADL
+140 LAVVAERVADS
-151 DAAIAD
+151 DTAIGELAS
-157 LGSFIDISDSEIA
+157 LVDISDDEIG
-170 EFDRRVKEP
+170 EFKRRIGQP

-186 ALKVNLTEDE
+186 ALKANLTDEE
-196 VARIKV
+196 VARIRV
-202 DGHRWSGVEV
+202 NGHRWAGIEV
-212 IVENL
+212 VDENL
-217 RYYPLA
+217 RYYPLG

-235 INENDVQTLDAVRYS
+235 IDEDDIATLDAVRYS

-260 EQFYERSLHGEVGY
+260 EQFYERALHGEVGY
-274 QHVETDV
+274 RHVEIDV
-281 RGRVRRVLNE
+281 RGRVLRKLEGLGE

-311 AHAALGERR
+311 AYAALGERR
-320 GAVVAIDPR
+320 GAIVALDPR

-335 LVSNPGY
+335 LVSSPGY

-351 PQEEYRLLAASPD
+351 PQEEYRLLVGSLD
-364 TPLFNRATRGTYAPG
+364 TPLFNRATLGTYAPG
-379 STFKPVVALAGLSA
+379 STFKPIVALAGLTT
-393 GVTDWEKTII
+393 GVTDWERTII
-403 DTGEFRLPGQSRVYR
+403 DNGEFRLPGQRRVYR

-432 VHLRKAIFRSSNVY
+432 VDLRKAIFRSSNVY
-446 FYQLGTRIGIDAL
+446 FYQLGTRVGIDSL
-459 GEFAA
+459 GEFAS
-464 QFGFGDATT
+464 QFGFGAATA
-473 LDVDAAEGVL
+473 LDVDAVDGVL

-512 LVTPLQLATTSMVIA
+512 LVTPLQLATSAMVIA

-538 LSSDAS
+538 LSSDTG
-544 LSGFDTTSPPLAV
+544 LSGFDAPSPPQPV
-557 RGPTEQDWEMLVD
+557 RGPTEQDWEMLID
-570 SMEDVVHRGNQ
+570 AMEDVVHRGNQ
-581 GFRENGTAWWYVGRD
+581 GFRENGTAWFYIGQD

-612 IAQGEEYDE
+612 IRQGEEYDE

-633 FIAFAPADDPRIALS
+633 FIAFAPADDPRIAVS

-676 FARL
+676 YARL

>member
-1 MERPGLTVGG
+1 MYERPIPHNPGLRIRRLIAERRPSRSAAWRALLGS
-11 NVARPETMYG
+11 ARHAH
-21 RTYSRGL
+21 R
-28 QRRDLLA
+28 
-35 EGGPLR
+35 
-41 SPGWRSWLGA
+41 
-51 AGHGPG
+51 
-57 ASMEDHELE
+57 ASMEDHEIE
-66 QRGFVARAAV
+66 QRAFVTRATV
-76 IFLLAAVLILGLLAR
+76 LFLVAAVLILGLLAR
-91 FADLQMFKHH
+91 FVDLQMFKHEI
-101 VYSTRSDENRIQVQ
+101 YSTRSDENRIQVQ

-124 YDRLG
+124 YDRRG

-151 DAAIAD
+151 DTAIGELA
-157 LGSFIDISDSEIA
+157 SFIDISESEIA
-170 EFDRRVKEP
+170 EFNRRIKQS

-186 ALKVNLTEDE
+186 ALKVNLTDDE
-196 VARIKV
+196 IARIRV
-202 DGHRWSGVEV
+202 DGHRWKGVEV
-212 IVENL
+212 VLENL

-235 INENDVQTLDAVRYS
+235 IDEDDLATLDAVRYS
-250 GTKFVGRFGV
+250 GTKFVGRFGA
-260 EQFYERSLHGEVGY
+260 EQFYERLLHGEVGY
-274 QHVETDV
+274 QHVEIDV
-281 RGRVRRVLNE
+281 RGRVQERSKENE
-291 EPAVAGQNLTLHL
+291 LPAMPATGGQNLTLHL

-320 GAVVAIDPR
+320 GAVVALDPR

-393 GVTDWEKTII
+393 GVTDWERTII
-403 DTGEFRLPGQSRVYR
+403 DTGEFRLPGKSRAYR
-418 DWSWTPTNS
+418 DWSWTTNNA
-427 GGQGI
+427 GGQG
-432 VHLRKAIFRSSNVY
+432 VVNLRKAIYRSSNVY
-446 FYQLGTRIGIDAL
+446 FYQLGTRIGIDTL
-459 GEFAA
+459 GEFAS
-464 QFGFGDATT
+464 QFGLGTATA

-483 PTRVWKKGARGE
+483 PTRLWKKGARGE
-495 DWYLGDTV
+495 NWYLGDTV

-512 LVTPLQLATTSMVIA
+512 LVTPLQLATYAMVIA

-538 LSSDAS
+538 LSSDA
-544 LSGFDTTSPPLAV
+544 LSGFGVPSSPSEV

-570 SMEDVVHRGNQ
+570 AMEDVVHRGNQ
-581 GFRENGTAWWYVGRD
+581 GFRENGTAWFHIGRD

-612 IAQGEEYDE
+612 IRQGEEYDE

>member
-1 MERPGLTVGG
+1 
-11 NVARPETMYG
+11 
-21 RTYSRGL
+21 
-28 QRRDLLA
+28 
-35 EGGPLR
+35 
-41 SPGWRSWLGA
+41 
-51 AGHGPG
+51 
-57 ASMEDHELE
+57 MEDHEVE
-66 QRGFVARAAV
+66 QQVFVTRATV
-76 IFLLAAVLILGLLAR
+76 TFLVAALLILGLLAR
-91 FADLQMFKHH
+91 LVDLQIFEHGT
-101 VYSTRSDENRIQVQ
+101 YSTRADENRIQVQ

-124 YDRLG
+124 YDRRG
-129 VLLADNRPIRT
+129 VLLADNRPVRT
-140 LAVVVERVADL
+140 LAVVVERAADL
-151 DAAIAD
+151 DAAIGELA
-157 LGSFIDISDSEIA
+157 SVVDISDARIT
-170 EFDRRVKEP
+170 EFNRRTEQP

-186 ALKVNLTEDE
+186 VLKANLTDEE
-196 VARIKV
+196 VARVRV
-202 DGHRWSGVEV
+202 DGHRWTGVE
-212 IVENL
+212 IVDENL
-217 RYYPLA
+217 RYYPLG

-235 INENDVQTLDAVRYS
+235 INEDDIAALDAVRYS

-274 QHVETDV
+274 RHVETDV
-281 RGRVRRVLNE
+281 RGRVLRKLDELDEVR
-291 EPAVAGQNLTLHL
+291 AIAGQNLTLHL

-311 AHAALGERR
+311 AYAALGERR
-320 GAVVAIDPR
+320 GAIVALDPR

-335 LVSNPGY
+335 LVSSPGY

-351 PQEEYRLLAASPD
+351 PPEEYRLLAGSLD

-379 STFKPVVALAGLSA
+379 STFKPIVALAGLTA
-393 GVTDWEKTII
+393 GVTDWERTIV

-432 VHLRKAIFRSSNVY
+432 VDLRKAIFRSSNVY
-446 FYQLGTRIGIDAL
+446 FYQLGTRVGIDTL
-459 GEFAA
+459 GQFAS
-464 QFGFGDATT
+464 QFGFGAATA
-473 LDVDAAEGVL
+473 LDVDAADGVL
-483 PTRVWKKGARGE
+483 PTRLWKEGARGE

-512 LVTPLQLATTSMVIA
+512 LVTPLQLATSAMVIA

-538 LSSDAS
+538 LSSDAG
-544 LSGFDTTSPPLAV
+544 LSDFDAPSPPRPV
-557 RGPTEQDWEMLVD
+557 GGPTEQDWEMLVD
-570 SMEDVVHRGNQ
+570 AMEDVVHRGDQ
-581 GFRENGTAWWYVGRD
+581 GFRENGTAWFYIGRD

-612 IAQGEEYDE
+612 IRQGEEYDE
-621 EALDERQ
+621 EALDERE

-676 FARL
+676 YARL

>member
-1 MERPGLTVGG
+1 
-11 NVARPETMYG
+11 
-21 RTYSRGL
+21 
-28 QRRDLLA
+28 
-35 EGGPLR
+35 
-41 SPGWRSWLGA
+41 
-51 AGHGPG
+51 
-57 ASMEDHELE
+57 MEDHEIE
-66 QRGFVARAAV
+66 QRAFVTRATV
-76 IFLLAAVLILGLLAR
+76 VFLLAAVLILGLLAR
-91 FADLQMFKHH
+91 FVDLQMFKHSI
-101 VYSTRSDENRIQVQ
+101 YSTRSDENRIQVQ

-124 YDRLG
+124 YDRRG
-129 VLLADNRPIRT
+129 VVLADNRPIRT

-151 DAAIAD
+151 DTAIGE
-157 LGSFIDISDSEIA
+157 LGSFIEISDGEIA
-170 EFDRRVKEP
+170 GFNRRIAQP

-186 ALKVNLTEDE
+186 VLKVNLTDDE

-202 DGHRWSGVEV
+202 DGHRWKGVEV
-212 IVENL
+212 VVENL

-235 INENDVQTLDAVRYS
+235 INEDDLQTLDAVRYS
-250 GTKFVGRFGV
+250 GTKFVGRFGA

-291 EPAVAGQNLTLHL
+291 NEVLAVGGQNLTLHL
-304 DSRLQTA
+304 DSRLQTT
-311 AHAALGERR
+311 AHAALGDRR
-320 GAVVAIDPR
+320 GAVVALDPR

-351 PQEEYRLLAASPD
+351 PQEEYRLLAASVD

-393 GVTDWEKTII
+393 GVTDWERTII
-403 DTGEFRLPGQSRVYR
+403 DTGEFRLPGQSRAYR
-418 DWSWTPTNS
+418 DWSWTTNNA
-427 GGQGI
+427 GGQG
-432 VHLRKAIFRSSNVY
+432 VVDLRKAIFRSSNVY
-446 FYQLGTRIGIDAL
+446 FYQLGTRVGVDAL
-459 GEFAA
+459 GEFAS
-464 QFGFGDATT
+464 QFGFGTATA

-483 PTRVWKKGARGE
+483 PTRIWKKGARGE
-495 DWYLGDTV
+495 NWYLGDTV

-512 LVTPLQLATTSMVIA
+512 LVTPLQLATFAMAIA

-538 LSSDAS
+538 LSSDVA
-544 LSGFDTTSPPLAV
+544 LPGFAAPSPTSEV

-570 SMEDVVHRGNQ
+570 AMEDVVHRGNQ
-581 GFRENGTAWWYVGRD
+581 GFRENGTAWFYIGRD

-612 IAQGEEYDE
+612 IRQGEEYDE

-633 FIAFAPADDPRIALS
+633 FIAFAPADDPKIALS

-657 SSVAAPVAKEVIDA
+657 SSVAAPIAKEVIDS
-671 YLLPQ
+671 YLLPR

>member
-1 MERPGLTVGG
+1 MNKRTIFSDPGIWLRRVFARSEDWLRWLQSGG
-11 NVARPETMYG
+11 HSHR
-21 RTYSRGL
+21 
-28 QRRDLLA
+28 
-35 EGGPLR
+35 
-41 SPGWRSWLGA
+41 
-51 AGHGPG
+51 
-57 ASMEDHELE
+57 ASMQDHELE
-66 QRGFVARAAV
+66 QQAFVKRATV
-76 IFLLAAVLILGLLAR
+76 VFLLAALLILGLLAR
-91 FADLQMFKHH
+91 FVDLQLFKHD

-124 YDRLG
+124 YDRHG

-140 LAVVVERVADL
+140 LSIVVERVTDL
-151 DAAIAD
+151 DAAIGELGAFVDIAD
-157 LGSFIDISDSEIA
+157 GEIA
-170 EFDRRVKEP
+170 EFKRRIEQP
-179 RRPYEPV
+179 RRPYEPIE
-186 ALKVNLTEDE
+186 LKVNLSEEE
-196 VARIKV
+196 VARIRV
-202 DGHRWSGVEV
+202 DGHRWPGVKVGE
-212 IVENL
+212 ENL

-235 INENDVQTLDAVRYS
+235 INEDDLLTLDPVHYS

-260 EQFYERSLHGEVGY
+260 EQFYERLLHGEVGY
-274 QHVETDV
+274 QHVEIDV
-281 RGRVRRVLNE
+281 RGRVVPRDDADHRNDPLLANK

-311 AHAALGERR
+311 AYAALGERR
-320 GAVVAIDPR
+320 GAVVALDPR

-379 STFKPVVALAGLSA
+379 STFKPVVALAGLTE
-393 GVTDWEKTII
+393 GVTDWERTII
-403 DTGEFRLPGQSRVYR
+403 DSGEFRLPGQSRVYR
-418 DWSWTPTNS
+418 DWSWAPTDS

-432 VHLRKAIFRSSNVY
+432 VDLRKAIFRSSNVY

-459 GEFAA
+459 GEFAS
-464 QFGFGDATT
+464 QFGFGTSTA

-483 PTRVWKKGARGE
+483 PTRVWKKGAEGE

-512 LVTPLQLATTSMVIA
+512 LVTPLQLATSAMVIA

-538 LSSDAS
+538 LASDAS
-544 LSGFDTTSPPLAV
+544 LSGFESPSPPSAV
-557 RGPTEQDWEMLVD
+557 SGPTEQDWELLID
-570 SMEDVVHRGNQ
+570 AMEDVVHRGNQ
-581 GFRENGTAWWYVGRD
+581 GFRENGTAWWYIGRD

-633 FIAFAPADDPRIALS
+633 FIAFAPADDPRIAVS

-657 SSVAAPVAKEVIDA
+657 SEFAAPVAREVIDA

>member
-1 MERPGLTVGG
+1 
-11 NVARPETMYG
+11 
-21 RTYSRGL
+21 
-28 QRRDLLA
+28 
-35 EGGPLR
+35 
-41 SPGWRSWLGA
+41 
-51 AGHGPG
+51 
-57 ASMEDHELE
+57 MEDHEIE
-66 QRGFVARAAV
+66 QRAFVTRATV
-76 IFLLAAVLILGLLAR
+76 LFLVAAVLILGLLAR
-91 FADLQMFKHH
+91 FVDLQMFKHEI
-101 VYSTRSDENRIQVQ
+101 YSTRSDENRIQVQ

-124 YDRLG
+124 YDRRG

-151 DAAIAD
+151 DTAIGELA
-157 LGSFIDISDSEIA
+157 SFIDISESEIA
-170 EFDRRVKEP
+170 EFNRRIKQS

-186 ALKVNLTEDE
+186 ALKVNLTDDE
-196 VARIKV
+196 IARIRV
-202 DGHRWSGVEV
+202 DGHRWKGVEV
-212 IVENL
+212 VLENL

-235 INENDVQTLDAVRYS
+235 IDEDDLATLDAVRYS
-250 GTKFVGRFGV
+250 GTKFVGRFGA
-260 EQFYERSLHGEVGY
+260 EQFYERLLHGEVGY
-274 QHVETDV
+274 QHVEIDV
-281 RGRVRRVLNE
+281 RGRVQERSKENE
-291 EPAVAGQNLTLHL
+291 LPAMPATGGQNLTLHL

-320 GAVVAIDPR
+320 GAVVALDPR

-393 GVTDWEKTII
+393 GVTDWERTII
-403 DTGEFRLPGQSRVYR
+403 DTGEFRLPGKSRAYR
-418 DWSWTPTNS
+418 DWSWTTNNA
-427 GGQGI
+427 GGQG
-432 VHLRKAIFRSSNVY
+432 VVNLRKAIYRSSNVY
-446 FYQLGTRIGIDAL
+446 FYQLGTRIGIDTL
-459 GEFAA
+459 GEFAS
-464 QFGFGDATT
+464 QFGLGTATA

-483 PTRVWKKGARGE
+483 PTRLWKKGARGE
-495 DWYLGDTV
+495 NWYLGDTV

-512 LVTPLQLATTSMVIA
+512 LVTPLQLATYAMVIA

-538 LSSDAS
+538 LSSDA
-544 LSGFDTTSPPLAV
+544 LSGFGVPSSPSEV

-570 SMEDVVHRGNQ
+570 AMEDVVHRGNQ
-581 GFRENGTAWWYVGRD
+581 GFRENGTAWFHIGRD

-612 IAQGEEYDE
+612 IRQGEEYDE

>member
-1 MERPGLTVGG
+1 MYERPIPHNPGL
-11 NVARPETMYG
+11 RI
-21 RTYSRGL
+21 
-28 QRRDLLA
+28 RRLLA
-35 EGGPLR
+35 ERKPSR
-41 SPGWRSWLGA
+41 SAAWRAWLGSSRHA
-51 AGHGPG
+51 HG

-66 QRGFVARAAV
+66 QRAFVTRATV
-76 IFLLAAVLILGLLAR
+76 VFLVAAILILGLLAR
-91 FADLQMFKHH
+91 FVDLQMFKHEI
-101 VYSTRSDENRIQVQ
+101 YSTRSDDNRIQVQ

-124 YDRLG
+124 YDRRG

-140 LAVVVERVADL
+140 LAVVVEQVADL
-151 DAAIAD
+151 DTAIGE
-157 LGSFIDISDSEIA
+157 LGSFIDISDGEIA
-170 EFDRRVKEP
+170 EFNRRIEQP

-202 DGHRWSGVEV
+202 DGHRWKGVV
-212 IVENL
+212 VVDENL

-235 INENDVQTLDAVRYS
+235 INEDDLATLDAVRYS

-260 EQFYERSLHGEVGY
+260 EQFYERLLHGEVGY
-274 QHVETDV
+274 QHVEIDV
-281 RGRVRRVLNE
+281 RGRVQERSKENE
-291 EPAVAGQNLTLHL
+291 LPAMPATGGQNLTLHL
-304 DSRLQTA
+304 DSRLQTT

-320 GAVVAIDPR
+320 GAVVALDPR

-351 PQEEYRLLAASPD
+351 PQEEYRLLAASAD

-393 GVTDWEKTII
+393 GVTDWERTII
-403 DTGEFRLPGQSRVYR
+403 DTGEFRLPGQSRAYR
-418 DWSWTPTNS
+418 DWSWTTNNS
-427 GGQGI
+427 GGQG
-432 VHLRKAIFRSSNVY
+432 VVDLRKAIFRSSNVY
-446 FYQLGTRIGIDAL
+446 FYQLGTRIGIDTL
-459 GEFAA
+459 GEFAS
-464 QFGFGDATT
+464 QFGFGTATA

-483 PTRVWKKGARGE
+483 PTRIWKKAARGE
-495 DWYLGDTV
+495 NWYLGDTV
-503 NMSIGQGHL
+503 NVSIGQGHL
-512 LVTPLQLATTSMVIA
+512 LVTPLQLATYAMVIA

-538 LSSDAS
+538 LSSDAA
-544 LSGFDTTSPPLAV
+544 LSGFGVPSSPSEV

-570 SMEDVVHRGNQ
+570 AMEDVVHRGNQ
-581 GFRENGTAWWYVGRD
+581 GFRENGTAWFYIGRD

-603 KSGSAQVVE
+603 KSGSAQVVG
-612 IAQGEEYDE
+612 IRQGEEYDE

-657 SSVAAPVAKEVIDA
+657 SSVAGPVAREVIDA

>member
-1 MERPGLTVGG
+1 MHR
-11 NVARPETMYG
+11 
-21 RTYSRGL
+21 RTYSSILGL
-28 QRRDLLA
+28 RCSDPVA
-35 EGGPLR
+35 AGGPLLA
-41 SPGWRSWLGA
+41 SGWRGWFRS
-51 AGHGPG
+51 AGVKPG

-66 QRGFVARAAV
+66 RRRFATRAAV

-91 FADLQMFKHH
+91 FADLQMFNHDI
-101 VYSTRSDENRIQVQ
+101 YSTRSDNNRIQVQ

-124 YDRLG
+124 YDRWG

-140 LAVVVERVADL
+140 LAVVVERVVDL

-157 LGSFIDISDSEIA
+157 LGSFIDISDSEIT
-170 EFDRRVKEP
+170 EFDRRVKQP

-186 ALKVNLTEDE
+186 VLKVNLTDDE

-202 DGHRWSGVEV
+202 NGYRWSGVEV
-212 IVENL
+212 VFENL

-235 INENDVQTLDAVRYS
+235 INEEDMRALDKVRYS

-291 EPAVAGQNLTLHL
+291 EPALAGQNLTLHL

-320 GAVVAIDPR
+320 GAVVALDPR

-342 DPNPFITGI
+342 DPNPFVTGI
-351 PQEEYRLLAASPD
+351 PQEAYRLLAASPD

-393 GVTDWEKTII
+393 GVTDWESTII
-403 DTGEFRLPGQSRVYR
+403 DTGEFRLPGRSRVYR

-432 VHLRKAIFRSSNVY
+432 VHLRKAIYRSSNVY

-459 GEFAA
+459 AEFAS
-464 QFGFGDATT
+464 QFGFGTATA
-473 LDVDAAEGVL
+473 LDVDAAEAIL

-503 NMSIGQGHL
+503 NLSIGQGHL
-512 LVTPLQLATTSMVIA
+512 LVTPLQLATASMVIA
-527 NRGRWVQPRLL
+527 NRGRWVKPRCCCR
-538 LSSDAS
+538 AMH
-544 LSGFDTTSPPLAV
+544 
-557 RGPTEQDWEMLVD
+557 RCRD
-570 SMEDVVHRGNQ
+570 SKR
-581 GFRENGTAWWYVGRD
+581 
-596 IGYRMAG
+596 
-603 KSGSAQVVE
+603 
-612 IAQGEEYDE
+612 
-621 EALDERQ
+621 
-628 RKHAW
+628 
-633 FIAFAPADDPRIALS
+633 PR
-648 VLVENGGGG
+648 
-657 SSVAAPVAKEVIDA
+657 
-671 YLLPQ
+671 
-676 FARL
+676 RR

>member
-1 MERPGLTVGG
+1 
-11 NVARPETMYG
+11 
-21 RTYSRGL
+21 
-28 QRRDLLA
+28 
-35 EGGPLR
+35 
-41 SPGWRSWLGA
+41 
-51 AGHGPG
+51 
-57 ASMEDHELE
+57 MEDHEIE
-66 QRGFVARAAV
+66 QRAFVTRATV
-76 IFLLAAVLILGLLAR
+76 VFLVAAVLILGLLAR
-91 FADLQMFKHH
+91 FVDLQMFKHSI
-101 VYSTRSDENRIQVQ
+101 YSTRSDENRILVQ

-124 YDRLG
+124 YDRRG

-151 DAAIAD
+151 DTAIGE
-157 LGSFIDISDSEIA
+157 LRSFIDISDGEIA
-170 EFDRRVKEP
+170 EFSRRIEQP

-186 ALKVNLTEDE
+186 ALKVNLSDDE

-202 DGHRWSGVEV
+202 DGHRWRGVEV
-212 IVENL
+212 VVENL

-235 INENDVQTLDAVRYS
+235 IDEDDLQTLDAVRYS
-250 GTKFVGRFGV
+250 GTKFVGRFGA

-274 QHVETDV
+274 QHVEIDV
-281 RGRVRRVLNE
+281 RGRVRQRLNE
-291 EPAVAGQNLTLHL
+291 VSAVGGQNLTLHL

-320 GAVVAIDPR
+320 GAVVALDPR

-393 GVTDWEKTII
+393 GVTDWERTII
-403 DTGEFRLPGQSRVYR
+403 DMGEFRLPDQSRVYR
-418 DWSWTPTNS
+418 DWSWTANNS

-432 VHLRKAIFRSSNVY
+432 VALRKAIFRSSNVY
-446 FYQLGTRIGIDAL
+446 FYQLGTRVGIDAL
-459 GEFAA
+459 GEFAS
-464 QFGFGDATT
+464 QFGFGTATA
-473 LDVDAAEGVL
+473 LDVDAAGGVL
-483 PTRVWKKGARGE
+483 PTRIWKKGAQGE
-495 DWYLGDTV
+495 NWSLGDTV

-512 LVTPLQLATTSMVIA
+512 LVTPLQLATTAMVIA

-538 LSSDAS
+538 LSSDAA
-544 LSGFDTTSPPLAV
+544 LSGFDAPSPPPEV

-570 SMEDVVHRGNQ
+570 AMEDVVHRGNQ
-581 GFRENGTAWWYVGRD
+581 GFRENGTAWFYIGRD

-612 IAQGEEYDE
+612 IRQGEEYDE

-628 RKHAW
+628 RNHAW
-633 FIAFAPADDPRIALS
+633 FIAFAPADDPKIALS

>member
-1 MERPGLTVGG
+1 
-11 NVARPETMYG
+11 
-21 RTYSRGL
+21 
-28 QRRDLLA
+28 
-35 EGGPLR
+35 
-41 SPGWRSWLGA
+41 
-51 AGHGPG
+51 
-57 ASMEDHELE
+57 MEDHELE
-66 QRGFVARAAV
+66 QRAFVTRATV
-76 IFLLAAVLILGLLAR
+76 VFLVAAILILGLLAR
-91 FADLQMFKHH
+91 FVDLQMFKHEI
-101 VYSTRSDENRIQVQ
+101 YSTRSDDNRIQVQ

-124 YDRLG
+124 YDRRG

-140 LAVVVERVADL
+140 LAVVVEQVADL
-151 DAAIAD
+151 DTAIGE
-157 LGSFIDISDSEIA
+157 LGSFIDISDGEIA
-170 EFDRRVKEP
+170 EFNRRIEQP

-202 DGHRWSGVEV
+202 DGHRWKGVV
-212 IVENL
+212 VVDENL

-235 INENDVQTLDAVRYS
+235 INEDDLATLDAVRYS

-260 EQFYERSLHGEVGY
+260 EQFYERLLHGEVGY
-274 QHVETDV
+274 QHVEIDV
-281 RGRVRRVLNE
+281 RGRVQERSKENE
-291 EPAVAGQNLTLHL
+291 LPAMPATGGQNLTLHL
-304 DSRLQTA
+304 DSRLQTT

-320 GAVVAIDPR
+320 GAVVALDPR

-351 PQEEYRLLAASPD
+351 PQEEYRLLAASAD

-393 GVTDWEKTII
+393 GVTDWERTII
-403 DTGEFRLPGQSRVYR
+403 DTGEFRLPGQSRAYR
-418 DWSWTPTNS
+418 DWSWTTNNS
-427 GGQGI
+427 GGQG
-432 VHLRKAIFRSSNVY
+432 VVDLRKAIFRSSNVY
-446 FYQLGTRIGIDAL
+446 FYQLGTRIGIDTL
-459 GEFAA
+459 GEFAS
-464 QFGFGDATT
+464 QFGFGTATA

-483 PTRVWKKGARGE
+483 PTRIWKKAARGE
-495 DWYLGDTV
+495 NWYLGDTV
-503 NMSIGQGHL
+503 NVSIGQGHL
-512 LVTPLQLATTSMVIA
+512 LVTPLQLATYAMVIA

-538 LSSDAS
+538 LSSDAA
-544 LSGFDTTSPPLAV
+544 LSGFGVPSSPSEV

-570 SMEDVVHRGNQ
+570 AMEDVVHRGNQ
-581 GFRENGTAWWYVGRD
+581 GFRENGTAWFYIGRD

-603 KSGSAQVVE
+603 KSGSAQVVG
-612 IAQGEEYDE
+612 IRQGEEYDE

-657 SSVAAPVAKEVIDA
+657 SSVAGPVAREVIDA

>member
-1 MERPGLTVGG
+1 MYERLIPHNPGL
-11 NVARPETMYG
+11 RI
-21 RTYSRGL
+21 
-28 QRRDLLA
+28 RRLLA
-35 EGGPLR
+35 ERKPSR
-41 SPGWRSWLGA
+41 SAAWRAWLGSSRHA
-51 AGHGPG
+51 HG

-66 QRGFVARAAV
+66 QRAFVTRATV
-76 IFLLAAVLILGLLAR
+76 VFLVAAVLILGLLAR
-91 FADLQMFKHH
+91 FVDLQMFKHSI
-101 VYSTRSDENRIQVQ
+101 YSTRSDENRIQVQ

-124 YDRLG
+124 YDRRG

-140 LAVVVERVADL
+140 LAVVVEQVADL
-151 DAAIAD
+151 DTAIGE
-157 LGSFIDISDSEIA
+157 LGSFIDISDGEIA
-170 EFDRRVKEP
+170 EFNRRIEQP

-202 DGHRWSGVEV
+202 DGHRWKGVAV
-212 IVENL
+212 VDENL

-235 INENDVQTLDAVRYS
+235 INEDDLATLDAVRYS

-260 EQFYERSLHGEVGY
+260 EQFYERLLHGEVGY
-274 QHVETDV
+274 QHVEIDV
-281 RGRVRRVLNE
+281 RGRVQERQKENE
-291 EPAVAGQNLTLHL
+291 LPAMPATGGQNLTLHL
-304 DSRLQTA
+304 DSRLQTT

-320 GAVVAIDPR
+320 GAVVALDPR

-351 PQEEYRLLAASPD
+351 PQEEYRLLAASAD

-393 GVTDWEKTII
+393 GVTDWERTII
-403 DTGEFRLPGQSRVYR
+403 DTGEFRLPGQSRAYR
-418 DWSWTPTNS
+418 DWSWTTNNA
-427 GGQGI
+427 GGQG
-432 VHLRKAIFRSSNVY
+432 VVDLRKAIFRSSNVY
-446 FYQLGTRIGIDAL
+446 FYQLGTRIGIDTL
-459 GEFAA
+459 GEFAS
-464 QFGFGDATT
+464 QFGFGTATA

-483 PTRVWKKGARGE
+483 PTRIWKKAARGE
-495 DWYLGDTV
+495 NWYLGDTV
-503 NMSIGQGHL
+503 NVSIGQGHL
-512 LVTPLQLATTSMVIA
+512 LVTPLQLATYAMVIA

-538 LSSDAS
+538 LSSDAA
-544 LSGFDTTSPPLAV
+544 LSGFGVPSSPSEV

-570 SMEDVVHRGNQ
+570 AMEDVVHRGNQ
-581 GFRENGTAWWYVGRD
+581 GFRENGTAWFYIGRD

-612 IAQGEEYDE
+612 IRQGEEYDE

-657 SSVAAPVAKEVIDA
+657 SSVAGPVAREVIDA

>member
-1 MERPGLTVGG
+1 
-11 NVARPETMYG
+11 
-21 RTYSRGL
+21 
-28 QRRDLLA
+28 
-35 EGGPLR
+35 
-41 SPGWRSWLGA
+41 
-51 AGHGPG
+51 
-57 ASMEDHELE
+57 MEDHEIE
-66 QRGFVARAAV
+66 QRAFVARATV
-76 IFLLAAVLILGLLAR
+76 LFLLAAVLILGLLAR
-91 FADLQMFKHH
+91 FVDLQMFKHEI
-101 VYSTRSDENRIQVQ
+101 YSTRSDENRIQVQ

-124 YDRLG
+124 YDRRG

-140 LAVVVERVADL
+140 LAVVVEQVADL
-151 DAAIAD
+151 DTAIGE
-157 LGSFIDISDSEIA
+157 LGSFIDISDGEIA
-170 EFDRRVKEP
+170 EFKRRIKQP

-186 ALKVNLTEDE
+186 ALKVNLAEDE

-202 DGHRWSGVEV
+202 DGHRWKGVAV
-212 IVENL
+212 VDENL

-223 SLMVHAVGSVRR
+223 SLMLHAVGSVRR
-235 INENDVQTLDAVRYS
+235 INPDDLATLDAVRYS

-260 EQFYERSLHGEVGY
+260 EQFYERLLHGEVGY
-274 QHVETDV
+274 QHVEIDV
-281 RGRVRRVLNE
+281 RGRVQERLKENAL
-291 EPAVAGQNLTLHL
+291 PAMPATAGQNLTLHL

-311 AHAALGERR
+311 AHAALGQRR
-320 GAVVAIDPR
+320 GAVVALDPR

-351 PQEEYRLLAASPD
+351 PQEEYRLLAASAD

-393 GVTDWEKTII
+393 GVTDWERTII
-403 DTGEFRLPGQSRVYR
+403 DTGEFRLPGQSRAYR
-418 DWSWTPTNS
+418 DWSWTTNNA
-427 GGQGI
+427 GGQG
-432 VHLRKAIFRSSNVY
+432 VVDLRKAIFRSSNVY
-446 FYQLGTRIGIDAL
+446 FYQLGTRIGIDTL
-459 GEFAA
+459 GEFAS
-464 QFGFGDATT
+464 QFGFGTATA

-483 PTRVWKKGARGE
+483 PTRIWKKAARG
-495 DWYLGDTV
+495 DNWYLGDTV

-512 LVTPLQLATTSMVIA
+512 LVTPLQLATYAMVIA

-538 LSSDAS
+538 LSSDAA
-544 LSGFDTTSPPLAV
+544 LSGFGVPSSPSEV

-570 SMEDVVHRGNQ
+570 AMEDVVHRGNQ
-581 GFRENGTAWWYVGRD
+581 GFRENGTAWFYIGRD

-612 IAQGEEYDE
+612 IRQGQEYDE

-657 SSVAAPVAKEVIDA
+657 SSVAGPVAREVIDA

-676 FARL
+676 LARL

>member
-1 MERPGLTVGG
+1 
-11 NVARPETMYG
+11 
-21 RTYSRGL
+21 
-28 QRRDLLA
+28 
-35 EGGPLR
+35 
-41 SPGWRSWLGA
+41 
-51 AGHGPG
+51 
-57 ASMEDHELE
+57 MEDHEIE
-66 QRGFVARAAV
+66 QRAFVTRATV
-76 IFLLAAVLILGLLAR
+76 VFLLAAVLILGLLAR
-91 FADLQMFKHH
+91 FVDLQMFKHSI
-101 VYSTRSDENRIQVQ
+101 YSTRSDENRIQVQ

-124 YDRLG
+124 YDRRG
-129 VLLADNRPIRT
+129 VVLADNRPIRT

-151 DAAIAD
+151 DTAIGE
-157 LGSFIDISDSEIA
+157 LGSFIEISDGEIA
-170 EFDRRVKEP
+170 GFNRRIAQP

-186 ALKVNLTEDE
+186 VLKVNLTDDE

-202 DGHRWSGVEV
+202 DGHRWKGVEV
-212 IVENL
+212 VVENL

-235 INENDVQTLDAVRYS
+235 INEDDLQTLDAVRYS
-250 GTKFVGRFGV
+250 GTKFVGRFGA

-291 EPAVAGQNLTLHL
+291 NEVLAVGGQNLTLHL
-304 DSRLQTA
+304 DSRLQTT
-311 AHAALGERR
+311 AHAALGDRR
-320 GAVVAIDPR
+320 GAVVALDPR

-351 PQEEYRLLAASPD
+351 PQEEYRLLAASVD

-393 GVTDWEKTII
+393 GVTDWERTII
-403 DTGEFRLPGQSRVYR
+403 DTGEFRLPGQSRAYR
-418 DWSWTPTNS
+418 DWSWTTNNA
-427 GGQGI
+427 GGQG
-432 VHLRKAIFRSSNVY
+432 VVDLRKAIFRSSNVY
-446 FYQLGTRIGIDAL
+446 FYQLGTRVGVDAL
-459 GEFAA
+459 GEFAS
-464 QFGFGDATT
+464 QFGFGTATA

-483 PTRVWKKGARGE
+483 PTRIWKKGARGE
-495 DWYLGDTV
+495 NWYLGDTV

-512 LVTPLQLATTSMVIA
+512 LVTPLQLATFAMAIA

-538 LSSDAS
+538 LSSDVA
-544 LSGFDTTSPPLAV
+544 LPGFAAPSPTSEV

-570 SMEDVVHRGNQ
+570 AMEDVVHRGNQ
-581 GFRENGTAWWYVGRD
+581 GFRENGTAWFYIGRD

-612 IAQGEEYDE
+612 IRQGEEYDE

-628 RKHAW
+628 RNHAW

>member
-1 MERPGLTVGG
+1 
-11 NVARPETMYG
+11 
-21 RTYSRGL
+21 
-28 QRRDLLA
+28 
-35 EGGPLR
+35 
-41 SPGWRSWLGA
+41 
-51 AGHGPG
+51 
-57 ASMEDHELE
+57 MEDHEIE
-66 QRGFVARAAV
+66 QRAFVTRATV
-76 IFLLAAVLILGLLAR
+76 LFLVAAVLILGLLAR
-91 FADLQMFKHH
+91 FVDLQMFKHEI
-101 VYSTRSDENRIQVQ
+101 YSTRSDENRIQVQ

-124 YDRLG
+124 YDRRG

-140 LAVVVERVADL
+140 LAVVVEQVADL
-151 DAAIAD
+151 DTAIGE
-157 LGSFIDISDSEIA
+157 LGSFIDISDGEIA
-170 EFDRRVKEP
+170 EFKRRIEQP

-202 DGHRWSGVEV
+202 DGHRWKGVAV
-212 IVENL
+212 VDENL

-235 INENDVQTLDAVRYS
+235 INEDDLATLDAVRYS

-260 EQFYERSLHGEVGY
+260 EQFYEQLLHGEVGY
-274 QHVETDV
+274 QHVEIDV
-281 RGRVRRVLNE
+281 RGRVQERSKENE
-291 EPAVAGQNLTLHL
+291 LPAMPATGGQNLTLHL

-311 AHAALGERR
+311 AHAALGQRR
-320 GAVVAIDPR
+320 GAVVALDPR

-351 PQEEYRLLAASPD
+351 PQEEYRLLAASAD

-379 STFKPVVALAGLSA
+379 STFKPVVALAGLST
-393 GVTDWEKTII
+393 GVTDWERTII
-403 DTGEFRLPGQSRVYR
+403 DTGEFRLPGQSRAYR
-418 DWSWTPTNS
+418 DWSWTTNNA
-427 GGQGI
+427 GGQG
-432 VHLRKAIFRSSNVY
+432 VVDLRKAIFRSSNVY
-446 FYQLGTRIGIDAL
+446 FYQLGTRIGIDTL
-459 GEFAA
+459 GEFAS
-464 QFGFGDATT
+464 QFGFGTATA

-483 PTRVWKKGARGE
+483 PTRIWKKAARGE
-495 DWYLGDTV
+495 NWYLGDTV

-512 LVTPLQLATTSMVIA
+512 LVTPLQLATYAMVIA

-538 LSSDAS
+538 LSSDAA
-544 LSGFDTTSPPLAV
+544 LSGFGVPSSPSEV

-570 SMEDVVHRGNQ
+570 AMEDVVHRGNQ
-581 GFRENGTAWWYVGRD
+581 GFRENGTAWFYIGRD

-612 IAQGEEYDE
+612 IRQGEEYDE

-657 SSVAAPVAKEVIDA
+657 SSVAGPVAREMIDA

-676 FARL
+676 LARL

>member
-1 MERPGLTVGG
+1 
-11 NVARPETMYG
+11 
-21 RTYSRGL
+21 
-28 QRRDLLA
+28 
-35 EGGPLR
+35 
-41 SPGWRSWLGA
+41 
-51 AGHGPG
+51 
-57 ASMEDHELE
+57 MEDHEIE
-66 QRGFVARAAV
+66 QRAFVTRATV
-76 IFLLAAVLILGLLAR
+76 VFLLAAVLILGLLAR
-91 FADLQMFKHH
+91 FVDLQMFKHSI
-101 VYSTRSDENRIQVQ
+101 YSTRSDENRIQVQ

-124 YDRLG
+124 YDRRG
-129 VLLADNRPIRT
+129 VVLADNRPIRT

-151 DAAIAD
+151 DTAIGE
-157 LGSFIDISDSEIA
+157 LGSFIEISDGEIA
-170 EFDRRVKEP
+170 GFNRRIAQP

-186 ALKVNLTEDE
+186 VLKVNLTDDE

-202 DGHRWSGVEV
+202 DGHRWKGVEV
-212 IVENL
+212 VVENL

-235 INENDVQTLDAVRYS
+235 INEDDLQTLDAVRYS
-250 GTKFVGRFGV
+250 GTKFVGRFGA

-291 EPAVAGQNLTLHL
+291 NEVPAVGGQNLTLHL
-304 DSRLQTA
+304 DSRLQTT
-311 AHAALGERR
+311 AHAALGDRR
-320 GAVVAIDPR
+320 GAVVALDPR

-351 PQEEYRLLAASPD
+351 PQEEYRLLAASVD

-393 GVTDWEKTII
+393 GVTDWERTII
-403 DTGEFRLPGQSRVYR
+403 DTGEFRLPGQSRAYR
-418 DWSWTPTNS
+418 DWSWTTNNA
-427 GGQGI
+427 GGQG
-432 VHLRKAIFRSSNVY
+432 VVDLRKAIFRSSNVY
-446 FYQLGTRIGIDAL
+446 FYQLGTRVGVDAL
-459 GEFAA
+459 GEFAS
-464 QFGFGDATT
+464 QFGFGTATA

-483 PTRVWKKGARGE
+483 PTRIWKKGARGE
-495 DWYLGDTV
+495 NWYLGDTV

-512 LVTPLQLATTSMVIA
+512 LVTPLQLATFAMAIA

-538 LSSDAS
+538 LSSDVA
-544 LSGFDTTSPPLAV
+544 LSGFAAPSPTSEV

-570 SMEDVVHRGNQ
+570 AMEDVVHRGNQ
-581 GFRENGTAWWYVGRD
+581 GFRENGTAWFYIGRD

-612 IAQGEEYDE
+612 IRQGEEYDE

-633 FIAFAPADDPRIALS
+633 FIAFAPADDPKIALS

-657 SSVAAPVAKEVIDA
+657 SSVAAPIAKEVIDS
-671 YLLPQ
+671 YLLPR

>member
-1 MERPGLTVGG
+1 
-11 NVARPETMYG
+11 
-21 RTYSRGL
+21 
-28 QRRDLLA
+28 
-35 EGGPLR
+35 
-41 SPGWRSWLGA
+41 
-51 AGHGPG
+51 
-57 ASMEDHELE
+57 MEDHELE
-66 QRGFVARAAV
+66 QRAFVTRATV
-76 IFLLAAVLILGLLAR
+76 VFLVAAILILGLLAR
-91 FADLQMFKHH
+91 FVDLQMFKHEI
-101 VYSTRSDENRIQVQ
+101 YSTRSDDNRIQVQ

-124 YDRLG
+124 YDRRG

-140 LAVVVERVADL
+140 LAVVVEQVADL
-151 DAAIAD
+151 DTAIGE
-157 LGSFIDISDSEIA
+157 LGSFIDISDGEIA
-170 EFDRRVKEP
+170 EFNRRIEQP

-202 DGHRWSGVEV
+202 DGHRWKGVV
-212 IVENL
+212 VVDENL

-235 INENDVQTLDAVRYS
+235 INEDDLATLDAVRYS

-260 EQFYERSLHGEVGY
+260 EQFYERLLHGEVGY
-274 QHVETDV
+274 QHVEIDV
-281 RGRVRRVLNE
+281 RGRVQERSKENE
-291 EPAVAGQNLTLHL
+291 LPAMPATGGQSLTLHL
-304 DSRLQTA
+304 DSRLQTT

-320 GAVVAIDPR
+320 GAVVALDPR

-351 PQEEYRLLAASPD
+351 PQEEYRLLAASAD

-393 GVTDWEKTII
+393 GVTDWERTII
-403 DTGEFRLPGQSRVYR
+403 DTGEFRLPGQSRAYR
-418 DWSWTPTNS
+418 DWSWTTNNS
-427 GGQGI
+427 GGQG
-432 VHLRKAIFRSSNVY
+432 VVDLRKAIFRSSNVY
-446 FYQLGTRIGIDAL
+446 FYQLGTRIGIDTL
-459 GEFAA
+459 GEFAS
-464 QFGFGDATT
+464 QFGFGTATA

-483 PTRVWKKGARGE
+483 PTRIWKKAARGE
-495 DWYLGDTV
+495 NWYLGDTV
-503 NMSIGQGHL
+503 NVSIGQGHL
-512 LVTPLQLATTSMVIA
+512 LVTPLQLATYAMVIA

-538 LSSDAS
+538 LSSDAA
-544 LSGFDTTSPPLAV
+544 LSGFGVPSSPSEV

-570 SMEDVVHRGNQ
+570 AMEDVVHRGNQ
-581 GFRENGTAWWYVGRD
+581 GFRENGTAWFYIGRD

-603 KSGSAQVVE
+603 KSGSAQVVG
-612 IAQGEEYDE
+612 IRQGEEYDE

-657 SSVAAPVAKEVIDA
+657 SSVAGPVAREVIDA

>member
-1 MERPGLTVGG
+1 
-11 NVARPETMYG
+11 
-21 RTYSRGL
+21 
-28 QRRDLLA
+28 
-35 EGGPLR
+35 
-41 SPGWRSWLGA
+41 
-51 AGHGPG
+51 
-57 ASMEDHELE
+57 MEDHEIE
-66 QRGFVARAAV
+66 QRAFVTRATV
-76 IFLLAAVLILGLLAR
+76 LFLVAAVLILGLLAR
-91 FADLQMFKHH
+91 FVDLQMFKHEI
-101 VYSTRSDENRIQVQ
+101 YSTRSDENRIQVQ

-124 YDRLG
+124 YDRRG

-140 LAVVVERVADL
+140 LAVVVEQVADL
-151 DAAIAD
+151 DTAIGE
-157 LGSFIDISDSEIA
+157 LGSFIDISDGEIA
-170 EFDRRVKEP
+170 EFKRRIEQP

-202 DGHRWSGVEV
+202 DGHRWKGVAV
-212 IVENL
+212 VDENL

-235 INENDVQTLDAVRYS
+235 INQDDLATLDAVRYS

-260 EQFYERSLHGEVGY
+260 EQFYEQLLHGEVGY
-274 QHVETDV
+274 QHVEIDV
-281 RGRVRRVLNE
+281 RGRVQERSKENE
-291 EPAVAGQNLTLHL
+291 LPAMPATGGQNLTLHL

-311 AHAALGERR
+311 AHAALGQRR
-320 GAVVAIDPR
+320 GAVVALDPR

-351 PQEEYRLLAASPD
+351 PQEEYRLLAASAD

-393 GVTDWEKTII
+393 GVTDWERTII
-403 DTGEFRLPGQSRVYR
+403 DTGEFRLPGQSRAYR
-418 DWSWTPTNS
+418 DWSWTTNNA
-427 GGQGI
+427 GGQG
-432 VHLRKAIFRSSNVY
+432 VVDLRKAIFRSSNVY
-446 FYQLGTRIGIDAL
+446 FYQLGTRIGIDTL
-459 GEFAA
+459 GEFAS
-464 QFGFGDATT
+464 QFGFGTATA

-483 PTRVWKKGARGE
+483 PTRNWKKAARGE
-495 DWYLGDTV
+495 NWYLGDTV
-503 NMSIGQGHL
+503 NVSIGQGHL
-512 LVTPLQLATTSMVIA
+512 LATPLQLATYAMVIA

-538 LSSDAS
+538 LSSDAA
-544 LSGFDTTSPPLAV
+544 LSGFGVPSSPSEV
-557 RGPTEQDWEMLVD
+557 RGPTEHDWEMLVD
-570 SMEDVVHRGNQ
+570 AMEDVVHRGNQ
-581 GFRENGTAWWYVGRD
+581 GFRENGTAWFYIGRD

-612 IAQGEEYDE
+612 IRQGEEYDE

-657 SSVAAPVAKEVIDA
+657 SSVAGPVAREMIDA

-676 FARL
+676 LARL

>member
-1 MERPGLTVGG
+1 M
-11 NVARPETMYG
+11 
-21 RTYSRGL
+21 
-28 QRRDLLA
+28 Q
-35 EGGPLR
+35 
-41 SPGWRSWLGA
+41 
-51 AGHGPG
+51 
-57 ASMEDHELE
+57 DHEIE
-66 QRGFVARAAV
+66 QRAFVTRATV
-76 IFLLAAVLILGLLAR
+76 VFLVAAVLILGLLAR
-91 FADLQMFKHH
+91 FVDLQMFKHSI
-101 VYSTRSDENRIQVQ
+101 YSTRSDENRILVQ
-115 PIPPDRGLI
+115 PIPPDRGLM
-124 YDRLG
+124 YDRRG

-140 LAVVVERVADL
+140 LAIVVEGVADL
-151 DAAIAD
+151 DTAIGE
-157 LGSFIDISDSEIA
+157 LGSFIDISDSEIG
-170 EFDRRVKEP
+170 EFNRRIEQP

-186 ALKVNLTEDE
+186 ALKVNLTDDE

-202 DGHRWSGVEV
+202 DGHRWRGVEV
-212 IVENL
+212 VVENL

-235 INENDVQTLDAVRYS
+235 IDEDDLQTLDAVRYS
-250 GTKFVGRFGV
+250 GTKFVGRFGA

-274 QHVETDV
+274 QHVEIDV
-281 RGRVRRVLNE
+281 RGRVHRVLPENE
-291 EPAVAGQNLTLHL
+291 VPAVGGQNLTLHL
-304 DSRLQTA
+304 DSRLQTT

-320 GAVVAIDPR
+320 GAVVALDPR

-351 PQEEYRLLAASPD
+351 PQEEYRLLAASAD
-364 TPLFNRATRGTYAPG
+364 TPLFNRATWGTYAPG

-393 GVTDWEKTII
+393 GVTDWERTII

-418 DWSWTPTNS
+418 DWSWTANNS

-432 VHLRKAIFRSSNVY
+432 VALRKAIFRSSNVY
-446 FYQLGTRIGIDAL
+446 FYQLGTRVGIDAL
-459 GEFAA
+459 GEFAS
-464 QFGFGDATT
+464 QFGFGTATA
-473 LDVDAAEGVL
+473 LDVDAAGGVL
-483 PTRVWKKGARGE
+483 PTRIWKKGAQGE
-495 DWYLGDTV
+495 NWYLGDTV

-512 LVTPLQLATTSMVIA
+512 LVTPLQLATTAMVIA

-538 LSSDAS
+538 LSSDAP
-544 LSGFDTTSPPLAV
+544 LSGFDAPSPPPEV

-570 SMEDVVHRGNQ
+570 AMEDVVHRGNQ
-581 GFRENGTAWWYVGRD
+581 GFRENGTAWFYIGRD

-612 IAQGEEYDE
+612 IRQGEEYDE

-628 RKHAW
+628 RNHAW